1 MKRISR
7 ISSRVRGIILITV
20 FLLIVSL
27 NTLPLTAAL
36 GEETKV
42 PILTLE
48 EALQITAEK
57 NRDIQKAL
65 EYRKQVEAIYIT
77 ERSAALPQIFITAYA
92 VNSRDESQKAL
103 GTPAFVIPLQFSG
116 VEVPLRFPA
125 FQGPVRTNAR
135 SAEIQVSQSLFTW
148 GQIGAAIRAAKVG
161 METAED
167 QLRIFRQ
174 AAFRDVS
181 ASFYDILLTEE
192 LHAITS
198 QNLEQKNRHY
208 DEAQKKYAAGVA
220 TDYDVLSAKVDFENA
235 QPAVIQT
242 ENLIRISKERL
253 RFLLGTDANEVGVK
267 GTMEPQISPYPD
279 YQEAEEIAYKNRP
292 ELSGLRH
299 RKQIAEEFIKIA
311 QSGDK
316 PRLDFKGGFGW
327 RDLYV
332 SVDQQ
337 ANGKAWSAGLFVTYP
352 IFDGLRTRGQV
363 AQAKSNLA
371 SLKIDEAKLL
381 DAIRL
386 EVRDAVNG
394 VRESGEIIKAL
405 SGTVARAERL
415 LTMAEK
421 GYEYGVNTKL
431 VVDDAE
437 LNVVQA
443 KGNLARAKRDYLV
456 ACVNLERATG
466 TLGEKEPRCGTSAAR
481 MNP

>member
-1 MKRISR
+1 MKRI
-7 ISSRVRGIILITV
+7 ITILYWRGQFILITA
-20 FLLIVSL
+20 FLLIASL
-27 NTLPLTAAL
+27 GIFPSASAL
-36 GEETKV
+36 GEEKEV
-42 PILTLE
+42 QVLTLE
-48 EALQITAEK
+48 EALRITAEK

-65 EYRKQVEAIYIT
+65 EYRKQVEAIYVT
-77 ERSAALPQIFITAYA
+77 QRAAALPQLVFTAYA

-103 GTPAFVIPLQFSG
+103 GSPAFEIPLQFPG
-116 VEVPLRFPA
+116 YEVPLRFPG
-125 FQGPVRTNAR
+125 FPGPVRTNTR
-135 SAEIQVSQSLFTW
+135 SAELELYQTLFTW

-161 METAED
+161 IETSED

-192 LHAITS
+192 LHTIAS
-198 QNLEQKNRHY
+198 QNLEQKIRHY
-208 DEAQKKYAAGVA
+208 DEAQKKYGAGVA
-220 TDYDVLSAKVDFENA
+220 TDYDVLSAKVDVENA

-253 RFLLGTDANEVGVK
+253 RFLLGIDANEVDVR
-267 GTMEPQISPYPD
+267 GTLEPQISPYPD
-279 YQEAEEIAYKNRP
+279 YQEAEEIARNKRP
-292 ELSGLRH
+292 ELSDLRH

-311 QSGDK
+311 QAGDK
-316 PRLDFKGGFGW
+316 PRLDFKGAFGW
-327 RDLYV
+327 KDLYL
-332 SVDQQ
+332 SMDQK
-337 ANGKAWSAGLFVTYP
+337 ANGTAWSAGLFLTYP

-363 AQAKSNLA
+363 GQAKSNLA

-381 DAIRL
+381 DGIRL
-386 EVRDAVNG
+386 EVRDAVNA

-431 VVDDAE
+431 IVDDAE

-456 ACVNLERATG
+456 ACINLERAKG
-466 TLGEKEPRCGTSAAR
+466 ILGEKK
-481 MNP
+481 